1 MREFV
6 PVAHRLGL
14 LAGSAEEARD
24 LAVRISTDGLDALG
38 PFDDGLTLLLRE
50 ELTRAGIV
58 KADGTPNPA
67 RAAGLVVVCDLLT
80 QLPETPTTASPGG
93 RLVFSSPAE
102 LYTTP
107 AEHRLD
113 LLVADIIRMAESELH
128 VGSGF
133 WNDQGVDLIL
143 EVLQPA
149 VSQRSVKTTLYAHPS
164 AREQVERLRVESA
177 NLYKSQLFDIRWY
190 QGPDNSLMHAKF
202 VVADRSRGYLGTAN
216 LTSLGFSHH
225 IEVGVELT
233 PDQAS
238 ELVEFIETLGTSGLF
253 AAKPNVTA
261 TPRLDN

>member
-1 MREFV
+1 MRGFV

-14 LAGSAEEARD
+14 LTDSAEEARD
-24 LAVRISTDGLDALG
+24 LAVLISTDGLDALG
-38 PFDDGLTLLLRE
+38 HFDDGLTLLLKQ
-50 ELTRAGIV
+50 ELVRDGIV

-67 RAAGLVVVCDLLT
+67 GAASLVVVCDLLT

-102 LYTTP
+102 LYPTP
-107 AEHRLD
+107 AERRLD

-128 VGSGF
+128 IGSGF
-133 WNDQGVDLIL
+133 WNDEAVDRIL

-164 AREQVERLRVESA
+164 AREQVERLQAESA
-177 NLYKSQLFDIRWY
+177 DLYSSHLFDVRWY
-190 QGPDNSLMHAKF
+190 EGPANSLMHAKF

-216 LTSLGFSHH
+216 LTSLGFGHH

-233 PDQAS
+233 PDQS
-238 ELVEFIETLGTSGLF
+238 KELVQFIQVLADSGLF
-253 AAKPNVTA
+253 KSVPGVNT
-261 TPRLDN
+261 T